1 MIGNENER
9 FGWSGFLSLFLIIG
23 IICIASTVQAQTD
36 LYLQSQTSKHHQQQQ
51 ALKTLATAALNDRV
65 ERYRIAFVTRDYETM
80 YHLSYFKDVPKP
92 TLIEYKNLR
101 DPQVSYKIQVNTLDV
116 QVEDDRGTAAM
127 QLTIEHPVLG
137 VNKSVHIQHWQLLNG
152 QWYRIDYGN

>member
-1 MIGNENER
+1 MISNENER
-9 FGWSGFLSLFLIIG
+9 FGWSGFLSLFLIIA
-23 IICIASTVQAQTD
+23 IIFVAGTVQAQTD
-36 LYLQSQTSKHHQQQQ
+36 RYLQSQTSKDHQQKQT
-51 ALKTLATAALNDRV
+51 LKVLATAALADRV
-65 ERYRIAFVTRDYETM
+65 ERYRTAFVVRDYETM
-80 YHLSYFKDVPKP
+80 YHLSYFKGIPKP

-116 QVEDDRGTAAM
+116 QVEDDRGTATM

-137 VNKSVHIQHWQLLNG
+137 VNKSVHIQHWQLLND